1 MLNLFLL
8 LVAAG
13 GSGGSGEPPLD
24 LPTPAFAVDAGMLAD
39 VHFALEGPGSVPVK
53 SGALTARGMFNRGA
67 ELRKLSSFA
76 EIEDAQVV
84 LFIALDRL
92 PGVDVESRVQVGASS
107 MLGTNSVQP
116 SDPTYRVGRRYPI
129 DDGLVHALVLEGGA

>member
-67 ELRKLSSFA
+67 ELRKLANWA
-76 EIEDAQVV
+76 EIEDAHAV
-84 LFIALDRL
+84 LFIAVDRL
-92 PGVDVESRVQVGASS
+92 PGVDVDARVQIGAAS
-107 MLGTNSVQP
+107 MLGTNAVQA
-116 SDPTYRVGRRYPI
+116 SDPAYRVGRRHPL